1 MRLSLLARPLTSPN
15 CASTQVINNDDVI
28 KNYRGRRDAV
38 TSVAGS
44 IPIRARDLG
53 TTQSAALGTATHHAP
68 SFKLDCTLGTRCPNT
83 TLLDS
88 TQDTYDKKMY

>member
-1 MRLSLLARPLTSPN
+1 MRLSLIARPLTSPN

-53 TTQSAALGTATHHAP
+53 TTQRAATGTLITQFLSNWTELWARDYSAGLYAG
-68 SFKLDCTLGTRCPNT
+68 
-83 TLLDS
+83 
-88 TQDTYDKKMY
+88 YI